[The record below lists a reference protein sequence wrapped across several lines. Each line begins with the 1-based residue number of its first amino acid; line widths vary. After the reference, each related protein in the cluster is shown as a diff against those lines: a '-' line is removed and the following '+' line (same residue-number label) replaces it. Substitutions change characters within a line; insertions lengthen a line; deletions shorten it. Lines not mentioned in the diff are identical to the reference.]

1 MRKVLDRLYALSG
14 GIAAFFL
21 FCILLMI
28 AIQMVARWSGI
39 VVAGLT
45 DIAGYCMA
53 ATSFFG
59 LGYAMSR
66 NSHIRVELV
75 LSGMKSD
82 RRVAEIICT
91 GVSALVAAAFA
102 WFAIK
107 ANYISFVLGEKSQGQ
122 DEFFVWIPQLA
133 MSLGTIV
140 LLLALLDR
148 LYGCIT
154 FAKAD
159 YDDLSSDEV
168 RT

>member
-1 MRKVLDRLYALSG
+1 MRKMLDRLYQVSG
-14 GIAAFFL
+14 AVAAIFL

-28 AIQMVARWSGI
+28 VIQMVARWSGV

-75 LSGMKSD
+75 LSGMTSD
-82 RRVAEIICT
+82 RRIAEIICT
-91 GVSALVAAAFA
+91 GVSAIIAAAFA

-122 DEFFVWIPQLA
+122 DEIFIWIPQVA
-133 MSLGTIV
+133 MSIGTLV
-140 LLLALLDR
+140 LLITLLDR
-148 LYGCIT
+148 LHACI
-154 FAKAD
+154 KSPGYD
-159 YDDLSSDEV
+159 YKDLPSDVV
-168 RT
+168 RS